1 MSRRYTLKSAQIFQ
15 WVMKNPGRGAPYGYD
30 SLAEASGCGRGL
42 IEKLAKAHYVC
53 MNIECDQTTLD
64 ELEHAF
70 KFNDAVLRHLIVKM
84 KKAET
89 GPSPMMKEVQREEA
103 KKAAAA
109 QSTEAQA

>member
-1 MSRRYTLKSAQIFQ
+1 
-15 WVMKNPGRGAPYGYD
+15 
-30 SLAEASGCGRGL
+30 
-42 IEKLAKAHYVC
+42 
-53 MNIECDQTTLD
+53 MNIECNQETLE

-103 KKAAAA
+103 KKAAS
-109 QSTEAQA
+109 QPTEAQA